1 MGSEMCIR
9 DRIDAH
15 ADDPSDSARA
25 DAADWYAEACT
36 DAGAFE
42 HHKNIVLLLYTD
54 DKLRRQF
61 KHAGR
66 VNYDVNRQHT
76 PTAKC
81 LLLREMIAVM
91 NSGSPVQL
99 KPHDLTLRQS
109 DYDEDEPVDV
119 PDEAWMCYRHHKR
132 TQKTEKPQT
141 RKELM
146 MCIFFLAKEL
156 CGARFIQRSETSK
169 HGKKCFNFH
178 TTERAVAT
186 TIELINW
193 RERDLGDIEQEVV
206 QKYDLERRK
215 QTDPKNHHHC

>member
-1 MGSEMCIR
+1 MCIR

-15 ADDPSDSARA
+15 PSDS

-42 HHKNIVLLLYTD
+42 HHKNMVLLLYTD

-91 NSGSPVQL
+91 NSGSPVQPSLLIMTHIDDRSGQNRSHIADPTPSRKRSQTPSESEKQQADPPPVLQSFIIYIYFCKSGGWKISL
-99 KPHDLTLRQS
+99 KPPSESEKQQADPPPILQS
-109 DYDEDEPVDV
+109 
-119 PDEAWMCYRHHKR
+119 
-132 TQKTEKPQT
+132 
-141 RKELM
+141 
-146 MCIFFLAKEL
+146 
-156 CGARFIQRSETSK
+156 FIIYIYLS
-169 HGKKCFNFH
+169 
-178 TTERAVAT
+178 
-186 TIELINW
+186 LIH
-193 RERDLGDIEQEVV
+193 I
-206 QKYDLERRK
+206 
-215 QTDPKNHHHC
+215 